1 MRSPLHIS
9 LSPAGQS
16 DFESTTEPELGNQH
30 VRPGQVFLGL
40 FISVLAARPMNPAVR
55 CTVMFLGSRGESWV
69 RTGVDLFIL
78 TILDDQVVTLKPCV
92 MTGHPCDSMS
102 RETRVQSSS

>member
-1 MRSPLHIS
+1 M
-9 LSPAGQS
+9 SPAGQS
-16 DFESTTEPELGNQH
+16 DFESTTEPELGRQSTCSIW
-30 VRPGQVFLGL
+30 PGQVFLGL

-69 RTGVDLFIL
+69 RTSVDLFIL